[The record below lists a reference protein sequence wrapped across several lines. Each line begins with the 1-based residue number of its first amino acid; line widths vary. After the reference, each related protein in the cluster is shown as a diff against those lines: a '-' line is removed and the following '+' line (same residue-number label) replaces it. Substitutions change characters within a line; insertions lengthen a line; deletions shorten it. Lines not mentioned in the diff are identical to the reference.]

1 MKRKTFLRTYSG
13 RIVLT
18 FLLLCLI
25 VYTVYHAVG
34 NTSGSL
40 MTTPVRRV
48 TDTQLL
54 GGEAWLFRNET
65 LLTVPEAGLVNSIAK
80 SGEKVGKNAA
90 LAEVWVGTPE
100 AELEALQARLDSIN
114 RTVEVLENSLLPP
127 GSSVSQADGYRSE
140 AMDDLLQIRLAI
152 REGNWSLI
160 AGLADDMLTALN
172 RYGALTDSEEEIEAA
187 LDAAEQERQSLLTG
201 TKTTLSNQ
209 LSSAYYYDHTEVDGY
224 ETLFTAQALQNL
236 TAESFAE
243 LKASEP
249 TSPEGQFVVGK
260 LCSDYSW
267 YLAVDFPDGAGELF
281 EQGVLY
287 RFRFPESDGME
298 LTLTCERILTGLE
311 GGTVAV
317 FRSDVTPLGFHYL
330 RSQRVEITV
339 GSSNGFYIPQ
349 QAYTVLNGLPGVYIF
364 EESTVQF
371 RRIEVLYE
379 GDGYLIAAG
388 EDPDPEH
395 EVPYLAL
402 NDLMI
407 TSGKNLYDGKVYQ

>member
-1 MKRKTFLRTYSG
+1 MKRKTFFQANLG

-34 NTSGSL
+34 NSSGSL
-40 MTTPVRRV
+40 ITTPVRRV

-54 GGEAWLFRNET
+54 GGEAWLFRDET
-65 LLTVPEAGLVNSIAK
+65 LLTVPQAGLVNSIAK
-80 SGEKVGKNAA
+80 SGEKVGKNAT

-100 AELEALQARLDSIN
+100 EDLASLQSRLDSIN

-140 AMDDLLQIRLAI
+140 AMDNLLQIRLAI

-160 AGLADDMLTALN
+160 GGLEDGMLTALN
-172 RYGALTDSEEEIEAA
+172 RYGALTGSEEDLEAA
-187 LDAAEQERQSLLTG
+187 LNAAEQERQSLLTG
-201 TKTTLSNQ
+201 TKTTLTNQ
-209 LSSAYYYDHTEVDGY
+209 ISSAYYYDHTEVDGY

-243 LKASEP
+243 LKSAAP
-249 TSPEGQFVVGK
+249 TAPEGQFVVGK

-287 RFRFPESDGME
+287 RFGFPESDGME
-298 LTLTCERILTGLE
+298 LTLTCERVLTGTD

-349 QAYTVLNGLPGVYIF
+349 QAYITQNGLPGVYIF

-395 EVPYLAL
+395 DVPYLAL

-407 TSGKNLYDGKVYQ
+407 TSGRNLYDGKVYQ